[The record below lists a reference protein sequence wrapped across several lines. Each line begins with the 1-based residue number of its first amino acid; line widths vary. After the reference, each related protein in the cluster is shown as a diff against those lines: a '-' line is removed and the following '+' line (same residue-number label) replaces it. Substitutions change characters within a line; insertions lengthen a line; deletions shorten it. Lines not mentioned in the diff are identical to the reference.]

1 MNSAPLSAGQSV
13 SHYRVLEEIGAGGMG
28 VVYRAHDL
36 RLQRDV
42 ALKVL
47 PFGSISPEQR
57 SRFHNEALAL
67 SRLNHPDIATIY
79 DFDNQGDLDFL
90 VMELIS
96 GVSLDEMLRT
106 GSLAEPDALRF
117 GIQLAQ
123 GLVAAHRQHLIH
135 RDLKPAN
142 LRITPEGHLKILDFG
157 LSKIL
162 QPDSPSALT
171 VSLRVTGLVIGT
183 LPYMSPEQLRGEA
196 VDARTDVWAAGA
208 VLYEMAAAQP
218 PFPQPT
224 QAVLINA
231 ILNQPPRP
239 IAEYAPSASSGYQ
252 PWSSKRSPRYQRSA
266 INQPQSFWTI
276 CSGFKPAP

>member
-1 MNSAPLSAGQSV
+1 
-13 SHYRVLEEIGAGGMG
+13 GMG

-47 PFGSISPEQR
+47 PSGSINAEQR
-57 SRFHNEALAL
+57 SRFRNEALAL
-67 SRLNHPDIATIY
+67 SRLNHPNIATVY

-96 GVSLDEMLRT
+96 GVGLDEMLRA
-106 GSLAEPDALRF
+106 GPLPEPEALRL

-123 GLVAAHRQHLIH
+123 GLAAAHRQHLIH

-162 QPDSPSALT
+162 QPESPSVLT
-171 VSLRVTGLVIGT
+171 VSLRETGLVVGT
-183 LPYMSPEQLRGEA
+183 LPYMSPEQLRGDP
-196 VDARTDVWAAGA
+196 VDARTDLWSAGA
-208 VLYEMAAAQP
+208 VLHEMAAAHP

-224 QAVLINA
+224 QAALINA
-231 ILNQPPRP
+231 IL
-239 IAEYAPSASSGYQ
+239 
-252 PWSSKRSPRYQRSA
+252 
-266 INQPQSFWTI
+266 
-276 CSGFKPAP
+276 